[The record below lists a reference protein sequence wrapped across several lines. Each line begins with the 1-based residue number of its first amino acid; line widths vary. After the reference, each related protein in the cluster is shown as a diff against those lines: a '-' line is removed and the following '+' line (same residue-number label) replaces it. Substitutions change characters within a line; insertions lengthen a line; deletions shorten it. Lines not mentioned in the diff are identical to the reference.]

1 MNRTSNDPSSAAG
14 SFGDYANRLAAIAA
28 MTETRGIEELASEL
42 LDCWKTGRHVFL
54 CGNGGSGANSV
65 HMANDFIYSIS
76 KTAGSGLKTTAL
88 PANTAVVTCLANDEG
103 YSEIFSLQLAVLAKP
118 KDVLIVLSG
127 SGNSQNILKALDT
140 AKEMKMKTYALLGYS
155 GGKAKSMA
163 DVSIHFAIDDMQI
176 SEDLQTMVLHS
187 IMQWLARKSAD
198 VCGREMKMLAADSRV
213 S

>member
-1 MNRTSNDPSSAAG
+1 MNKPASASSSAAT
-14 SFGDYANRLAAIAA
+14 SFCDYADRLAAIAA
-28 MTETRGIEELASEL
+28 MTDTRGIEELACEL
-42 LDCWKTGRHVFL
+42 LDCWETGRHVFL
-54 CGNGGSGANSV
+54 CGNGGSGANAV
-65 HMANDFIYSIS
+65 HIANDFMYSVS
-76 KTAGSGLKTTAL
+76 KRVGSGLKITAL

-103 YSEIFSLQLAVLAKP
+103 YSEVFSLQLAVLAKP

-140 AKEMKMKTYALLGYS
+140 AKKLKIKSYALLGYS

-187 IMQWLARKSAD
+187 IMQWLALKSAD
-198 VCGREMKMLAADSRV
+198 VCGRQMKLCVADSRV
-213 S
+213 P

>member
-1 MNRTSNDPSSAAG
+1 MNKLTSDSSSAAT
-14 SFGDYANRLAAIAA
+14 SFSDYADRLAAIAA
-28 MTETRGIEELASEL
+28 MTDTRGIEELACEL
-42 LDCWKTGRHVFL
+42 LDCWETGRHVFL
-54 CGNGGSGANSV
+54 CGNGGSGANAV
-65 HMANDFIYSIS
+65 HMANDFLYSVS
-76 KTAGSGLKTTAL
+76 KRVGSGLKITAL

-103 YSEIFSLQLAVLAKP
+103 YSEVFSLQLAVLAKP

-140 AKEMKMKTYALLGYS
+140 AKKMKIKSYALLGYS

-187 IMQWLARKSAD
+187 IMQWLALKSAD
-198 VCGREMKMLAADSRV
+198 VCGRQMKLCVADSRV
-213 S
+213 P

>member
-1 MNRTSNDPSSAAG
+1 MSKPVSASSSAAT
-14 SFGDYANRLAAIAA
+14 SFSDYADRLAAIAA
-28 MTETRGIEELASEL
+28 TTDTRGIEELACEL
-42 LDCWKTGRHVFL
+42 LDCWETGRHVFL
-54 CGNGGSGANSV
+54 CGNGGSGANAV
-65 HMANDFIYSIS
+65 HMANDFMYSVS
-76 KTAGSGLKTTAL
+76 KKAGSGLKITAL

-103 YSEIFSLQLAVLAKP
+103 YSEVFSLQLAVLAKP

-140 AKEMKMKTYALLGYS
+140 AKKLKIKSYALLGYS

-187 IMQWLARKSAD
+187 IMQWLALKSAD
-198 VCGREMKMLAADSRV
+198 VCGRQMKLCVADSRV
-213 S
+213 P